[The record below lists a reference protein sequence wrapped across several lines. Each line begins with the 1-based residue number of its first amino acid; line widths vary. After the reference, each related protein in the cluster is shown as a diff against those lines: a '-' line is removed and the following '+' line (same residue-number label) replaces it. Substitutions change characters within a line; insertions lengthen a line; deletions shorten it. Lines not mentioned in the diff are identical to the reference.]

1 MKVSEEGTRIK
12 IMWRS
17 DDSED
22 IERARAF
29 FLKLTRQ
36 GWLAVKINSELR
48 RILEFK
54 PDHGELLFIPLIE
67 GG

>member
-1 MKVSEEGTRIK
+1 VKVSEEGTRIK

-22 IERARAF
+22 IERAQAF

-54 PDHGELLFIPLIE
+54 PDYGELLFIPLIE

>member
-22 IERARAF
+22 IERAQAF

-54 PDHGELLFIPLIE
+54 PDYGELLFIPLIE